1 MSSPLQLGVLG
12 ADVPCVF
19 RARAQQRL
27 VGQERETE
35 GLCLQ
40 VLEVVAAAAV
50 EGDTCR

>member
-19 RARAQQRL
+19 RARAQPRL

-35 GLCLQ
+35 GLRLQ
-40 VLEVVAAAAV
+40 VLEVVAAAAA